1 MITCPWCGTHYAA
14 FQSNCKNC
22 GGQLPL
28 PDKPKPVNL
37 ELEVEMPPPAPRP
50 ISDSYGWKLMRGDGW
65 VVASSVFILLGA
77 IFGVVGLGLTIGIVT
92 AFVGI
97 PFVLLGMLFFGGGGA
112 IIYWRYQEA
121 QKTLRVL
128 RTGQAVKG
136 QIISVEQNTSVEIN
150 GRHPWRIAYR
160 FDANGRTHEGH
171 MTTLNT
177 PFQLQPGKPFC
188 VLYLPN
194 APTYNTLYPH
204 P

>member
-28 PDKPKPVNL
+28 PDKPKPVNP

-112 IIYWRYQEA
+112 IVYWRYQEA

-128 RTGQAVKG
+128 RNGQAVKG

-150 GRHPWRIAYR
+150 GRNPWRIAYR

-177 PFQLQPGKPFC
+177 PFHLQPGQPFC

-194 APTYNTLYPH
+194 IPTYNTLYPH